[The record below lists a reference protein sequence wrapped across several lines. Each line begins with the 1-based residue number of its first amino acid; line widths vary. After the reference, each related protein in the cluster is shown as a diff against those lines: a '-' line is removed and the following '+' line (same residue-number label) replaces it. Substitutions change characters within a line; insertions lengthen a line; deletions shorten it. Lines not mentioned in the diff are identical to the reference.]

1 MWNPEHRRAAD
12 RNGLRYPSDLT
23 DAEWAI
29 VEPMIPPAK
38 RGGRRRSVNV
48 REVLNGIFYVLW
60 TGCQWKALAQGPAAE
75 EHGARLSRAVELG
88 RHVGTHP
95 SRTVRRG
102 ARAGGPRAEPD
113 GSDHRLADRQGRAKR
128 GSSLDPSGYDAGKK
142 IKGRKRHILVDT
154 LGLLLNV
161 VVHPADVQ
169 DRDGAFHLLRRARRL
184 FPFIE
189 RIFAD
194 GGYAGR
200 EDGVDRVAVP
210 ASGDCRSSS
219 DRILLGFEVLPKRW
233 IVERTFAWI
242 SRNRRLARDFER
254 YATTVAAFVRLAM
267 IRIML
272 RRLAA
277 NPSS

>member
-1 MWNPEHRRAAD
+1 MPVE
-12 RNGLRYPSDLT
+12 GI
-23 DAEWAI
+23 AE
-29 VEPMIPPAK
+29 
-38 RGGRRRSVNV
+38 R
-48 REVLNGIFYVLW
+48 
-60 TGCQWKALAQGPAAE
+60 PAAE
-75 EHGARLSRAVELG
+75 EHGARLSRALELG
-88 RHVGTHP
+88 RHVGAHP
-95 SRTVRRG
+95 SRVVRRG
-102 ARAGGPRAEPD
+102 ARAGRARGEPD
-113 GSDHRLADRQGRAKR
+113 SSDYRLANRQGCSKR

-142 IKGRKRHILVDT
+142 VKGRKRHILVDT

-169 DRDGAFHLLRRARRL
+169 DRDGAFHLLRPARRL

-200 EDGVDRVAVP
+200 KMAMTVWRTGTWRLQIVKRSDVA
-210 ASGDCRSSS
+210 
-219 DRILLGFEVLPKRW
+219 GFEVLPKRW

-254 YATTVAAFVRLAM
+254 YAITVAAFVRLAM

-272 RRLAA
+272 RRLAVNA
-277 NPSS
+277 SS

>member
-1 MWNPEHRRAAD
+1 MDCCRADDTAGQA
-12 RNGLRYPSDLT
+12 R
-23 DAEWAI
+23 WATT
-29 VEPMIPPAK
+29 VGECARGTERDFLHSLDWLPME
-38 RGGRRRSVNV
+38 G
-48 REVLNGIFYVLW
+48 
-60 TGCQWKALAQGPAAE
+60 LAQGPAAKE
-75 EHGARLSRAVELG
+75 YGARLSRALELG
-88 RHVGTHP
+88 RHIGAHP
-95 SRTVRRG
+95 SRTVRG
-102 ARAGGPRAEPD
+102 SARAGRPRAEPN
-113 GSDHRLADRQGRAKR
+113 SRNHRRTDRQGRAKR
-128 GSSLDPSGYDAGKK
+128 GSWLDPSGYDAGKK

-169 DRDGAFHLLRRARRL
+169 DRDGAFPLLRRARRL

-200 EDGVDRVAVP
+200 KMAMTVWRTGAWRLQVVK
-210 ASGDCRSSS
+210 RS
-219 DRILLGFEVLPKRW
+219 DAAGFEVLPKRW

-254 YATTVAAFVRLAM
+254 YATTVSAFVRLAM

-272 RRLAA
+272 RRIAA
-277 NPSS
+277 NPSL

>member
-1 MWNPEHRRAAD
+1 MERA
-12 RNGLRYPSDLT
+12 
-23 DAEWAI
+23 
-29 VEPMIPPAK
+29 
-38 RGGRRRSVNV
+38 
-48 REVLNGIFYVLW
+48 
-60 TGCQWKALAQGPAAE
+60 AQGPRPQ
-75 EHGARLSRAVELG
+75 EHGLRLPRSVGLEWHLG
-88 RHVGTHP
+88 AHP
-95 SRTVRRG
+95 PCALRCEPREGRERRK
-102 ARAGGPRAEPD
+102 PD
-113 GSDHRLADRQGRAKR
+113 GGDHRCPKRQRRSKR

-169 DRDGAFHLLRRARRL
+169 DRDGSFQLLRRARRL

-194 GGYAGR
+194 GGYAGEKMAIVVWR
-200 EDGVDRVAVP
+200 TGAWKLEIVK
-210 ASGDCRSSS
+210 RS
-219 DRILLGFEVLPKRW
+219 DANGFEVLPKRW

-254 YATTVAAFVRLAM
+254 YATTAAAFVRLAM

-277 NPSS
+277 ANPSS